1 MRGTWIRIWLLGAM
15 GAVAAACSSSQQVV
29 YTLGPDPLFEHG
41 MRAYEARK
49 WSEAIR
55 AFERLVLD
63 FPTHPRIQEARFR
76 LADSYFGRKEYV
88 TAANEFARLATDYP
102 AGEWADD
109 ARFKVCES
117 YYRLSPRPELDQEY
131 TRAAIDHCQS
141 LIAYYPSSEFVER
154 AQQIVAGLRDKLARK
169 MLENAQ
175 FYYQR
180 NAVDPAILYLEDVV
194 REYPESS
201 SAPKALLRLVQIYR
215 QIGYEEEAEEAKQ
228 RLLRDYPDTEEARQV
243 KAVSLAGAP

>member
-1 MRGTWIRIWLLGAM
+1 MRGTWIPIWLLGAM
-15 GAVAAACSSSQQVV
+15 AAVAAACASSGPQLH
-29 YTLGPDPLFEHG
+29 TLGPDPLFEHG
-41 MRAYEARK
+41 LQAYEARK

-55 AFERLVLD
+55 AFERLVLEY
-63 FPTHPRIQEARFR
+63 PTHPRIQEARFR
-76 LADSYFGRKEYV
+76 LADSYFGRKEYI
-88 TAANEFARLATDYP
+88 TAASEFARLATDYP

-117 YYRLSPRPELDQEY
+117 YFRLSPRSELDQEY

-141 LIAYYPSSEFVER
+141 LIAYYPTSEFAER
-154 AQQIVAGLRDKLARK
+154 AQQIVVELRDKLAKK

-215 QIGYEEEAEEAKQ
+215 EIGYEEEAEEAKQ
-228 RLLRDYPDTEEARQV
+228 RLLRDYPNTAEAQQA
-243 KAVSLAGAP
+243 KAISLAGVP